1 MSIDQFS
8 MDMEDIES
16 FCLFVSLIFHEHKE
30 FYAELK
36 LEFMSSPEN
45 YPYSIICNS
54 FRII

>member
-54 FRII
+54 ICW